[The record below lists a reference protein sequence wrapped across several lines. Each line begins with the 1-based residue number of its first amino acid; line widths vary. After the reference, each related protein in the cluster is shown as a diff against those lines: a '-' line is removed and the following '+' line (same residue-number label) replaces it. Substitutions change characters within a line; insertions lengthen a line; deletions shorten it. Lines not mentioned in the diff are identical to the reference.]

1 MNKTILLI
9 ICFSFISLIIGIF
22 TGYRMNPINEE
33 TMNDLENVT
42 KKLDKINNT
51 DNVDSNFFKTQ
62 VFISIL
68 IDLSNKIKN
77 GKIETALAVIE
88 GTLID
93 IRSQIINNAE
103 EGLNEDEKLLL
114 ELINNQIANDKNLKE
129 TSHNNEN
136 FLSPSRAMTKRDI
149 W

>member
-42 KKLDKINNT
+42 KKLDEINNT
-51 DNVDSNFFKTQ
+51 VNVNTDFFKTQ

-68 IDLSNKIKN
+68 IDLSTKIKN
-77 GKIETALAVIE
+77 GKIEAALTVIE

-93 IRSQIINNAE
+93 IQSQIINNAE
-103 EGLNEDEKLLL
+103 EELNEDEKLLL
-114 ELINNQIANDKNLKE
+114 ELINNQIANDKKFERN
-129 TSHNNEN
+129 
-136 FLSPSRAMTKRDI
+136 
-149 W
+149 

>member
-1 MNKTILLI
+1 
-9 ICFSFISLIIGIF
+9 
-22 TGYRMNPINEE
+22 MNPINEE

-77 GKIETALAVIE
+77 GKIEAALAVIE